1 MVEFLSKSD
10 SSAGFDHIMDFLNAH
25 TIQYALVCLSAK
37 RTAWNEFSCSMAS
50 DVICLGTGRKFNYS
64 KYIFD
69 SMVRKVDNPNKFLMY
84 PRFLQVLM
92 DNQVDELTSHNTR
105 YTSPALTQK
114 VFSNMKRVGKS
125 FSRVEIPLFASMLVP
140 PQPQAEE
147 EEEQPT
153 ATTKSSMS
161 LLNTLLETCA
171 TMIDREEGNAAS
183 KDVSVVEP
191 YVFDDEEVTMTMAQT
206 LIKMNVEKAK
216 LLDEQ
221 IAQKLHDDEYDDKEE
236 NIDWNAIAEHVQERH
251 LDNVK
256 KYQNLKKKPISI
268 AQARKNMIIYL
279 KNMAG
284 YKMEHFRG
292 MTYDK
297 VRPIFKREYK
307 KVQNLFKPDK
317 DVEEPKKKRVAD
329 ETLLQEYVQNML
341 EIVSG
346 LEFKVKALQVKCPII
361 DWEIHIEGSRTYWK
375 IIRVSGITEAY
386 QSFEDML
393 KGFDREDLVALWNLV
408 KEKFSSAMPSV
419 DKEKA
424 LWVELKRLFKPDAN
438 GHVYNK
444 D

>member
-25 TIQYALVCLSAK
+25 TIQYALVVNPAIYVSCIKQFLATATIKKCLSAK

-171 TMIDREEGNAAS
+171 TMRMHQRKGKIEAIDADEDITLVDVEKDEEVVAIDAEPRGRIDREEGNAAS

-206 LIKMNVEKAK
+206 LIKLNAEKAK

-221 IAQKLHDDEYDDKEE
+221 IAQKLHDDEVEK
-236 NIDWNAIAEHVQERH
+236 AIAR
-251 LDNVK
+251 
-256 KYQNLKKKPISI
+256 
-268 AQARKNMIIYL
+268 
-279 KNMAG
+279 
-284 YKMEHFRG
+284 
-292 MTYDK
+292 DK
-297 VRPIFKREYK
+297 
-307 KVQNLFKPDK
+307 
-317 DVEEPKKKRVAD
+317 
-329 ETLLQEYVQNML
+329 
-341 EIVSG
+341 
-346 LEFKVKALQVKCPII
+346 
-361 DWEIHIEGSRTYWK
+361 
-375 IIRVSGITEAY
+375 
-386 QSFEDML
+386 
-393 KGFDREDLVALWNLV
+393 
-408 KEKFSSAMPSV
+408 
-419 DKEKA
+419 
-424 LWVELKRLFKPDAN
+424 
-438 GHVYNK
+438 
-444 D
+444 